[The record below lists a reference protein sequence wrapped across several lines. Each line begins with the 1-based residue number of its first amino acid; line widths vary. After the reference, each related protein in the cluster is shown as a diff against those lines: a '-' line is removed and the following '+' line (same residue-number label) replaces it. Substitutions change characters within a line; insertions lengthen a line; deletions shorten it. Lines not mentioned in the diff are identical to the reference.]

1 MFLAQHFD
9 VSQFPE
15 IEVAFLLQTIDSQV
29 QILYLKNTAAATR
42 TVQQRF
48 ASTNESVKINETES
62 YY

>member
-9 VSQFPE
+9 VSQFAE

-42 TVQQRF
+42 TVKQRF
-48 ASTNESVKINETES
+48 TVTNESVKINETAS